1 MSVLNFLDAPR
12 SFGNPKQYLNSK
24 NEPVVNSK
32 SQLIDLI
39 YKNNGS
45 GHDVFVSHNRF
56 MNFVDRKPF
65 QIEISKLFFD
75 FDTKL
80 KAAPS
85 DALEDVRK
93 VIDYLDEM
101 QLPFLVDFSGSK
113 GFHIFIPLKEKIY
126 TSGQYLTDLTRS
138 CMLFLKRE
146 FDLKTIDPSVAN
158 PTKLC
163 RVPYSIHPK
172 TGLHCSPLNPE
183 WVRSWEIEKI
193 VKYAKSPNGWHED
206 LLVGKK
212 YLDLGEF
219 VDYCGIEI
227 EEEIAVAREQFA
239 LSAENLE
246 FANPEDEFL
255 AQLLHY
261 PCLVNSILGVEN
273 AVHYARFAATIQLK
287 RLGYTPAYI
296 FKFFQQRKY
305 LDVQYQAECRYQINH
320 IFNSM
325 YSFPTCK
332 RLQEEGL
339 CVGKS
344 CQYFR

>member
-1 MSVLNFLDAPR
+1 MGALDFLAVPR
-12 SFGNPKQYLNSK
+12 SFGNPKQIWDAQDN
-24 NEPVVNSK
+24 PVVHSR
-32 SQLIDLI
+32 SRLIKLI
-39 YKNNGS
+39 NRNNDGV
-45 GHDVFVSHNRF
+45 HDVFVSYNRF
-56 MNFVDRKPF
+56 LNFVDHKPF
-65 QIEISKLFFD
+65 QISVNKIFSD
-75 FDTKL
+75 FDSRLTL
-80 KAAPS
+80 PS
-85 DALEDVRK
+85 DALEEVRK

-101 QLPFLVDFSGSK
+101 QLPFLVDFSGAK

-183 WVRSWEIEKI
+183 WVRSWEIKKI

-212 YLDLGEF
+212 YLDLEEF
-219 VDYCGIEI
+219 VGYCGIEI

-320 IFNSM
+320 IFNSV

-344 CQYFR
+344 CTYFR